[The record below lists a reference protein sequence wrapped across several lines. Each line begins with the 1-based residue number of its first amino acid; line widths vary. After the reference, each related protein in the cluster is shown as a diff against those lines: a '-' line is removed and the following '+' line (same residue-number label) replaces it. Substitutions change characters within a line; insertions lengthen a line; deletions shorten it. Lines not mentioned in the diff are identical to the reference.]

1 MKSMNTKKI
10 AAVVAGAT
18 LLGVGLAFAGS
29 VSFQSIPIISN
40 SGQPVVQ
47 VVVGSGAKPSDGVAA
62 ANIAAAIGNLAYTSV
77 PVTASVNQTEAAK
90 VLHATVSPS
99 QYSLSNQAVYINASG
114 VTSGPAGTFSFTTL
128 IGSVLNRAVKVGPVS
143 ATKSLKDYRSG
154 DAYYNAAY
162 DTSKSPVFSPYVT
175 TGTSSA
181 INTTISASTNGGG
194 LSFSSFTNSSGDNIL
209 RVTHSNLNN
218 LLINSGNYSES
229 EYLWLMGAPVYN
241 QKSKSLSLM
250 DANGAYQVV
259 FNNNLPVNTTSN
271 TMNNA
276 TISLLGQSYTII
288 KATGVPS
295 AASSTSTAVSGGK
308 LELASSLTP
317 ATTVYVGKNV
327 SGGNFTVQLTDLGQ
341 PKNGTSPAALNIY
354 HNGQLVKTTSQA
366 PGYETY
372 NISGTKLVVNVLS
385 TFAGLY
391 SYQKFANIELY
402 SGIMNVSSGSV
413 FNQTRDPNWYT
424 KLLWINRTSTASSAK
439 ANELYSVILY
449 GGTKASQ
456 NLLPGQSFSFITD
469 PAVYKLSFINS
480 TGVSYDP
487 VSITTSS
494 SSATAYANS
503 GGSSSNSVNTY
514 NTISGTSSFQ
524 QSSPS
529 PTTINDTA
537 ISEPMQVLSVSSSIP
552 NAFSYGGQNSKTVVY
567 NLIPYQLGEYNAIQ
581 ASTANAAAQLVGVAV
596 NAIAGNYISKTNQ
609 LTVTVSGF
617 LNKQPVS
624 KGFIFNGT
632 ANGLTE
638 NTLFFDNVTNITLS
652 KSVPG
657 ISSVSVF
664 VTNAPS
670 GVSDNVIT
678 LGNFIVSGNVLSAG
692 LVNVATA
699 NGLTYAVL
707 TPSAAPVVTYANT
720 NGKNYNLTTA
730 SANVMYNQY
739 NGQTPEAFDLV
750 ETNSITNVPA
760 YKSQQQYFNYSIT
773 EYPVPG
779 SVSSNDVIA
788 FGIANSSVGTSAS
801 TAFQLN
807 ETAVANG
814 QVGIGVLN
822 NLTYISTQPNNVNAA
837 QGFITE
843 RGSQITSIGQSAIAL
858 NLAKAVDMLS
868 FLVAPSNV
876 TVTKTY
882 KTYGPFKVGQS
893 LSSMGLPNATISS
906 VNASVTLSN
915 TVSIS
920 GISNLTAVPSVSN
933 AEQVVLL
940 SNLSTNPLVLL
951 DNASSLNPSS
961 NLILVGSGYV
971 NSLSKQ
977 VQTAYNVTN
986 ADLNVSSGV
995 VQAYGSNRI
1004 LVAGYSASQ
1013 TTAAA
1018 NKFIEDLYAA
1028 AAK

>member
-114 VTSGPAGTFSFTTL
+114 VTSGPAGTYSFTTL

-143 ATKSLKDYRSG
+143 ATKSLKDYTSG

-194 LSFSSFTNSSGDNIL
+194 LSFSSFTNSNGDNIL

-503 GGSSSNSVNTY
+503 GGSSSVSVTPY
-514 NTISGTSSFQ
+514 NTLPASSGFSTN
-524 QSSPS
+524 SPTT
-529 PTTINDTA
+529 TTINDTA

-624 KGFIFNGT
+624 KGFIFSGT

-664 VTNAPS
+664 VANAA
-670 GVSDNVIT
+670 NVIPS
-678 LGNFIVSGNVLSAG
+678 GNFIVSGNVLSAG

-739 NGQTPEAFDLV
+739 NGQTPEAFNLSQ
-750 ETNSITNVPA
+750 TNSITDVPP
-760 YKSQQQYFNYSIT
+760 YKSQYQYFSYSIT

-807 ETAVANG
+807 ETATSSSN
-814 QVGIGVLN
+814 IGVLN
-822 NLTYISTQPNNVNAA
+822 NLTYTSTQPASVNAGT
-837 QGFITE
+837 GFITE
-843 RGSQITSIGQSAIAL
+843 RGSQITSIGQSAIKL
-858 NLAKAVDMLS
+858 NLAKSVDMLS